1 MRGLEID
8 WRRDATAQR
17 FFVACGAETPFVAG
31 FEAGKIPF
39 RMRRHQIVSLKD
51 GIIQEF
57 ARDLH
62 TNRMLPD
69 VFRPGPAISITIK
82 SRHRIAAT
90 AAQLR
95 PKNIRHHAA

>member
-1 MRGLEID
+1 MRGLKID

-17 FFVACGAETPFVAG
+17 FFVARSAETPFVAG
-31 FEAGKIPF
+31 FEAWKIPF

-51 GIIQEF
+51 RIVEEF

-90 AAQLR
+90 AAQLGTQH
-95 PKNIRHHAA
+95 IRHH